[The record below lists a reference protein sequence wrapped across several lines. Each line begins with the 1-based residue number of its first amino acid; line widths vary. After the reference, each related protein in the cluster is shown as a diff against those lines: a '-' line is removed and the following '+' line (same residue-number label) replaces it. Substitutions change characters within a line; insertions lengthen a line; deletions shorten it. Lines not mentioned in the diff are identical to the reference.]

1 MSIPIS
7 TSAGVVPARAVQ
19 WSHQWSSELASR
31 VASLVEEVAPG
42 MLLEVASPLRVASSA
57 TRQSVGEPDE
67 PGVVVRALAAA
78 QEWFEGCRLVYVWL
92 DVEDHV
98 RYIGKAVRAS
108 LKPLSERAGEHRRL
122 TGAAGGWVS
131 VVAVWLSSDAEDGD
145 VLAAER
151 LLIRSLQPPDNTAG
165 TVRRG
170 SRRRTRPTR

>member
-7 TSAGVVPARAVQ
+7 TSGGVVPARAVQ
-19 WSHQWSSELASR
+19 WSHRWSSVLASR

-42 MLLEVASPLRVASSA
+42 MLVEVASPLRVASSA
-57 TRQSVGEPDE
+57 TSQGVDE

-92 DVEDHV
+92 DGEDHV
-98 RYIGKAVRAS
+98 RYVGKAVRAS
-108 LKPLSERAGEHRRL
+108 LKPLSDRAGEHRRL
-122 TGAAGGWVS
+122 TDAAGGWVS

-151 LLIRSLQPPDNTAG
+151 VLIRSLQPPDNIAG

-170 SRRRTRPTR
+170 RRRRTRPAR